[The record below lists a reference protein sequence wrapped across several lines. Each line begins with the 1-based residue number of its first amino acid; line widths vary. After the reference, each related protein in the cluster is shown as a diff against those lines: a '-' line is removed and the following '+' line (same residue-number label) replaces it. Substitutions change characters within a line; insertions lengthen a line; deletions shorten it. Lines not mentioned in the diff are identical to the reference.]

1 MVTQITQGIKIS
13 VETLFEKDYSR
24 PNLNEYIFSYSINI
38 ENTNSFEVQLLR
50 RKWVIVDAN
59 GSRREVEGVGIVG
72 LQPFIAPGETYSYSS
87 TCDLSTEI
95 GMMQGTYFMKNVEN
109 NSDIKVKVP
118 SFKLIAPYKMN

>member
-95 GMMQGTYFMKNVEN
+95 GMMQGAYFMKNVEN
-109 NSDIKVKVP
+109 DSDIKVKVP